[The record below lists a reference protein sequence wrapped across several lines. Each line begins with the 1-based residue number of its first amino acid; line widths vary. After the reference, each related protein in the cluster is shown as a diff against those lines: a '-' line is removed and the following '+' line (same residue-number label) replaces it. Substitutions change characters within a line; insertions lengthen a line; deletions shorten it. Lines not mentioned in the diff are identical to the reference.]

1 MTILNILLSSN
12 SQTTIEIYTMEGSII
27 MSTKTD
33 ELTHQLDIHSLTNGT
48 YMLRVFNKEKI
59 MATKFIKQ

>member
-33 ELTHQLDIHSLTNGT
+33 ALTHQLDIHSLTNGT